1 AVGDDDRLVM
11 ERVEEFLNAL
21 IRAAGRRVDLGRTL
35 HVESFVRSFVVKLLE
50 EGIELGL
57 LLKQVGAGWASGF
70 FFERQVHALMPAVLL
85 RMTRPDAF
93 DADAQAKPPHREARE
108 IEQPVGRSEGNAI
121 VGADGLRQTTLFEQA
136 LKGSKSGILGIRFH
150 SFAQQQITRSMIGN
164 RQRITVALVAEPELA
179 FIVSASQR
187 VGAGAV

>member
-70 FFERQVHALMPAVLL
+70 FFERQMHALMPAVLL
-85 RMTRPDAF
+85 RMTGPNAF
-93 DADAQAKPPHREARE
+93 DRDAQARPPDRQPGE
-108 IEQPVGRSEGNAI
+108 IEQPVGRSEGNTVI
-121 VGADGLRQTTLFEQA
+121 GAD
-136 LKGSKSGILGIRFH
+136 RF
-150 SFAQQQITRSMIGN
+150 R
-164 RQRITVALVAEPELA
+164 
-179 FIVSASQR
+179 
-187 VGAGAV
+187 